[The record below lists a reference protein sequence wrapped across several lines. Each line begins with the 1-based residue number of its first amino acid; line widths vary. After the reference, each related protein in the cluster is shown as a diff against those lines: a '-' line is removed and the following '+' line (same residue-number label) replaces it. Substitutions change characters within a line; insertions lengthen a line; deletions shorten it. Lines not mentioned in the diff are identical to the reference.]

1 MIDGWHRTSKFAD
14 TSPSACTASPIQGEL
29 AERRRLSHR
38 LGRFKSST
46 YKYNI
51 FYIYCI
57 DFVLLQ
63 AERESGEPHVD
74 AGSKQL

>member
-1 MIDGWHRTSKFAD
+1 MSGTELGSSRTPPQALG
-14 TSPSACTASPIQGEL
+14 TASPIQGEL
-29 AERRRLSHR
+29 AERCRLSHR
-38 LGRFKSST
+38 LGRFKSSA
-46 YKYNI
+46 YKYYI

-63 AERESGEPHVD
+63 AERESGEPRVD

>member
-1 MIDGWHRTSKFAD
+1 VAPNLEVRGHLPKHLAPRPRSKGNWQSGA
-14 TSPSACTASPIQGEL
+14 G
-29 AERRRLSHR
+29 SHR
-38 LGRFKSST
+38 LGRFKSSA

-63 AERESGEPHVD
+63 AERESGEPRVD
-74 AGSKQL
+74 AGAKQL